1 MLYIIKFKILL
12 PIIRLISFVYRNNII
27 FSTKEFIYQVPKN
40 FNSISKFLMR
50 FNLYEKKER
59 SLVSKLLN
67 NTNIIEAGGGIGLI
81 SMYLKKKVA
90 NKKLVILEPNRKM
103 NDLILNNFEINKINL
118 KNIKILNYAL
128 SYKNKKK
135 ERFFTYEI
143 DMANSISKKNQNYN
157 FKKKK
162 TEFVDTISLNSLIKK
177 FKINNFQLVMDIEGE
192 ELNVLTKKNRWIK
205 NCLSILV
212 ENHLSNPDL
221 KKLNKYIENK
231 GFKLIDSKEN
241 VYLFMKESYAQN
253 YQ

>member
-1 MLYIIKFKILL
+1 
-12 PIIRLISFVYRNNII
+12 
-27 FSTKEFIYQVPKN
+27 
-40 FNSISKFLMR
+40 
-50 FNLYEKKER
+50 
-59 SLVSKLLN
+59 
-67 NTNIIEAGGGIGLI
+67 
-81 SMYLKKKVA
+81 MYLKKKVA

-143 DMANSISKKNQNYN
+143 DMANSISKNNQNYN

-162 TEFVDTISLNSLIKK
+162 TEFVDTISLNTLIEK

-192 ELNVLTKKNRWIK
+192 ELNVLTKENKWIK

-253 YQ
+253 YQRKSK

>member
-1 MLYIIKFKILL
+1 
-12 PIIRLISFVYRNNII
+12 
-27 FSTKEFIYQVPKN
+27 
-40 FNSISKFLMR
+40 MR

-90 NKKLVILEPNRKM
+90 DKKLVILEPNRKM
-103 NDLILNNFEINKINL
+103 NDLILNNFKINKFNL

-143 DMANSISKKNQNYN
+143 DMANSISKNNQNYN

-162 TEFVDTISLNSLIKK
+162 TEFVDTISLNS
-177 FKINNFQLVMDIEGE
+177 
-192 ELNVLTKKNRWIK
+192 
-205 NCLSILV
+205 S
-212 ENHLSNPDL
+212 
-221 KKLNKYIENK
+221 
-231 GFKLIDSKEN
+231 KLIIFN
-241 VYLFMKESYAQN
+241 
-253 YQ
+253 